1 MTELFLKPTE
11 QRLVRDPVSG
21 APLRA
26 DGEIKPRNSYWL
38 RRLKDGDVVETT
50 ATAKKPT
57 KKG

>member
-50 ATAKKPT
+50 AKKPT